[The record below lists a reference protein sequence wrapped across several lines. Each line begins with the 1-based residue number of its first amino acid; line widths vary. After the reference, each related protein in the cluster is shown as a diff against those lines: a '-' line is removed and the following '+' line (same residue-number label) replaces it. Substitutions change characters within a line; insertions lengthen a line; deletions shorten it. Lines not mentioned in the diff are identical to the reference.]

1 MRNRKSLGSSSVDD
15 TLAHL
20 DKVTQRLEREWN
32 DARAAKDCI
41 TMYSKAMLISK
52 LAGEAD
58 SSFLPAPATARR
70 RKLWSDIQ
78 WRRQDIGGRTMS
90 CLKRKSAM

>member
-1 MRNRKSLGSSSVDD
+1 MKRSSLGSSSVDD

-20 DKVTQRLEREWN
+20 DRVTQKLVRKWDTARE
-32 DARAAKDCI
+32 DKDCLV
-41 TMYSKAMLISK
+41 MYGTAMLISK

-58 SSFLPAPATARR
+58 SAFLPAPATARR